1 MKQYIFDTIS
11 QALTGEREKH
21 ILNVR
26 VMLDNP
32 IAIHDHTDFVSAIE
46 LELEKISEYTDKL
59 EALELVHSRDSTV

>member
-1 MKQYIFDTIS
+1 MKKYIFDTIS
-11 QALTGEREKH
+11 QSLTAQREKH

-32 IAIHDHTDFVSAIE
+32 IAIHDHTDLVSAIE

-59 EALELVHSRDSTV
+59 EALDLVRDRDCNV